1 MTNRYIVFL
10 PPDDSPVPPQW
21 VVGIKRLKADT
32 TAATLLWKTKGE
44 LTKKWDQDSTSY
56 QYVFIPVSEGSEV
69 AGDYFLAQIA
79 EQIARDLNGG
89 LHTRLSKLARRGDFD
104 D

>member
-1 MTNRYIVFL
+1 MTNRYVVFL
-10 PPDDSPVPPQW
+10 PPGDGPVPPQW
-21 VVGIKRLKADT
+21 AVGIKFCKADT

-56 QYVFIPVSEGSEV
+56 QYVFIPVAEGSEV

-79 EQIARDLNGG
+79 EQIARDLNGD
-89 LHTRLSKLARRGDFD
+89 LHIRFTHNYRNWREG
-104 D
+104 